1 MPRPRYL
8 IIGIVVL
15 LVVGGGIWWTVA
27 RPFGGCGSSDGPNR
41 AVPNLSLPAPPDGAS
56 VDLSGWKLT
65 LPLASKKGSAASVDP
80 AASSPPWLTQQD
92 NGVLAFWAPTV
103 GARTPNSQHPRT
115 ELDSLTNFTAGSGQH
130 ALTASAAV
138 AQAPADTHDIIL
150 GQIHGAEDISSV
162 PFVMLH
168 YSAGTIRVV
177 VKHAQSGSASDK
189 YPLVTGVPLG
199 AWFDFSITDNG
210 DGNMTFAST
219 YGSNVRSVTVPI
231 PTPFRGAT
239 VRFQAGNYQQ
249 SEACNSEDGALV
261 AFHTLQ
267 ENNSSSS

>member
-27 RPFGGCGSSDGPNR
+27 RPFGCGSSDGPR
-41 AVPNLSLPAPPDGAS
+41 TDVPNLALPAPPGDAS
-56 VDLSGWKLT
+56 VDLDGWKLT

-80 AASSPPWLTQQD
+80 ADTSPPWLTRQP
-92 NGVLAFWAPTV
+92 NGVLAFWAPVV

-115 ELDSLTNFTAGSGQH
+115 ELDSLTNFKAGSSGLRT
-130 ALTASAAV
+130 LTASTAV

-150 GQIHGAEDISSV
+150 GQIHGADDISSV

-199 AWFDFSITDNG
+199 AWFDFSISDNG

-219 YGSNVRSVTVPI
+219 YGSNVKSVTVPI
-231 PTPFRGAT
+231 PQPFRDQT

-249 SEACNSEDGALV
+249 SESCNSEDGALV
-261 AFHTLQ
+261 AFHTLR
-267 ENNSSSS
+267 ESTSASS

>member
-1 MPRPRYL
+1 VLRPRYL
-8 IIGIVVL
+8 IIGVVVL
-15 LVVGGGIWWTVA
+15 LVVAGGIWWIA
-27 RPFGGCGSSDGPNR
+27 AKPFGCGSSDGPR
-41 AVPNLSLPAPPDGAS
+41 TDVPALALPAPPGGTS
-56 VDLSGWKLT
+56 VSLAGWKLT
-65 LPLASKKGSAASVDP
+65 LPLAGEKGGAASVEP
-80 AASSPPWLTQQD
+80 ADSSPPWLTRQPD
-92 NGVLAFWAPTV
+92 GVLAFWAPVV

-115 ELDSLTNFTAGSGQH
+115 ELVSLTNFKAGSGQH
-130 ALTASAAV
+130 TLTASAAV

-150 GQIHGAEDISSV
+150 GQIHGADDIRSV

-189 YPLVTGVPLG
+189 YPLVTDVPLG
-199 AWFDFSITDNG
+199 AWFDFSISDDG

-219 YGSNVRSVTVPI
+219 YGSKVRSMTVPI
-231 PTPFRGAT
+231 PQPFRGAT

-249 SEACNSEDGALV
+249 SESCNSEDGALV

-267 ENNSSSS
+267 ESNSSSS

>member
-1 MPRPRYL
+1 VPRRRYL
-8 IIGIVVL
+8 ILGIVAL
-15 LVVGGGIWWTVA
+15 LVVGGGIWWTIA
-27 RPFGGCGSSDGPNR
+27 RPFGCGSSAGPR
-41 AVPNLSLPAPPDGAS
+41 TDVPALALPTPPDDAS
-56 VDLSGWKLT
+56 VDLAGWKLT
-65 LPLASKKGSAASVDP
+65 LPLASKKGTAASVEP
-80 AASSPPWLTQQD
+80 ADSSPPWLTRQS
-92 NGVLAFWAPTV
+92 NGVLAFWAPVV

-115 ELDSLTNFTAGSGQH
+115 ELVSLTNFKAGSGQH
-130 ALTASAAV
+130 TLTASAAV

-150 GQIHGAEDISSV
+150 GQIHGADDISSV

-177 VKHAQSGSASDK
+177 VKHEQSGSASDK

-199 AWFDFSITDNG
+199 AWFDFSISDNG

-231 PTPFRGAT
+231 PQPFRDAT

-249 SEACNSEDGALV
+249 SESCNSEDGALV
-261 AFHTLQ
+261 AFHTLA
-267 ENNSSSS
+267 ENNTASS

>member
-1 MPRPRYL
+1 VLRPRYL

-15 LVVGGGIWWTVA
+15 LVVAGGIWWIAA
-27 RPFGGCGSSDGPNR
+27 RPFGCGSDRPR
-41 AVPNLSLPAPPDGAS
+41 TDVPALALPAPPGGTS
-56 VDLSGWKLT
+56 VSLAGWKLT
-65 LPLASKKGSAASVDP
+65 LPLPGEKGGAASVEP
-80 AASSPPWLTQQD
+80 AESSPPWLTRQPD
-92 NGVLAFWAPTV
+92 GVLAFWAPVV

-115 ELDSLTNFTAGSGQH
+115 ELVSLTNFKAGSGQH
-130 ALTASAAV
+130 TLTASAAV

-150 GQIHGAEDISSV
+150 GQIHGAEDIRSV

-189 YPLVTGVPLG
+189 YPLVTDVPLG
-199 AWFDFSITDNG
+199 AWFNFSISDDG

-219 YGSNVRSVTVPI
+219 YGSKVRSVTVPI
-231 PTPFRGAT
+231 PQPFRGAT

-249 SEACNSEDGALV
+249 SESCNSEDGALV

-267 ENNSSSS
+267 ESNSSSS